1 MYVSDHLCVFE
12 LFVKDILTS
21 NDPININEA
30 RLYFLEI
37 LAKLIFEE
45 VVCEVLQWRSNV
57 TVIFK
62 RCKYCIRFVA
72 SGYS

>member
-1 MYVSDHLCVFE
+1 MYLSDHLCVFE

-30 RLYFLEI
+30 RLYFPEI

-45 VVCEVLQWRSNV
+45 VVCEVL
-57 TVIFK
+57 
-62 RCKYCIRFVA
+62 
-72 SGYS
+72 